1 MECLLEGSTDR
12 PLGSHHREISMR
24 SMSAVRLSA
33 VGIALMLATTGRAE
47 SLPGTLRVIDGS
59 GQKVVSNGMMVASLP
74 NTLRLVTPPV
84 EKVPTEPRPKV
95 VPGITF
101 LSKQPKAKARPFP
114 EDDPQTRMCVEKA
127 STIFHVETTPL
138 YVILDVEGGTVGEN
152 SKPNKDL
159 SYDIGKA
166 QINSQHLGKL
176 AARGIDEATLRNSL
190 CVNIFVQAWLYKD
203 GRSRSKSMAEAI
215 ALYHSPTPEVQAVYL
230 QKIEDAIERR
240 QARMAKQ
247 SPEKT

>member
-1 MECLLEGSTDR
+1 
-12 PLGSHHREISMR
+12 MR
-24 SMSAVRLSA
+24 SKSAIRLSA
-33 VGIALMLATTGRAE
+33 IGIALMVATVGRAQ
-47 SLPGTLRVIDGS
+47 SVPSTVRVIDGS
-59 GQKVVSNGMMVASLP
+59 GQKIVSNGVLVASVP
-74 NTLRLVTPPV
+74 KTLRLTTPPA
-84 EKVPTEPRPKV
+84 EQVPTEPRPKV

-101 LSKQPKAKARPFP
+101 LTKKPPAKQRPFP

-127 STIFHVETTPL
+127 STIFHVETMPL

-152 SKPNKDL
+152 SKLNKDL

-176 AARGIDEATLRNSL
+176 AARGIDEATLRNNL

-215 ALYHSPTPEVQAVYL
+215 ALYHSPTPEVQAAYL
-230 QKIEDAIERR
+230 QLIEHAIERR
-240 QARMAKQ
+240 QARMAQQ
-247 SPEKT
+247 SSEKI